1 LGLLK
6 EGVLSDAIDIE
17 EGKSVRKRVSNYCWK
32 EQRLYFKG
40 LLVPKPEE
48 RLSMVS
54 QMHED
59 LGHVGEQRTL
69 AKIRRRYFWHHRI
82 KDVKTMV
89 RSCQQC

>member
-1 LGLLK
+1 MDGRHIDIWKDIVCLGLLK

-17 EGKSVRKRVSNYCWK
+17 EGKRVRKKVSNYCWK

-54 QMHED
+54 
-59 LGHVGEQRTL
+59 
-69 AKIRRRYFWHHRI
+69 
-82 KDVKTMV
+82 
-89 RSCQQC
+89 